1 MSKKIKPIPMVVKV
15 AWEKH
20 RYLLKYF
27 GKKIVEWKGNG
38 INLVKKRAS
47 ISIVFGTT
55 KSKQLWTY

>member
-1 MSKKIKPIPMVVKV
+1 MVVKV